1 MIPFRL
7 ARGVCFVA
15 FQVRLMV
22 VATPLRAA
30 DLSPAAVANSDYW
43 AVEDPK
49 ERAKLPLYQTIP
61 AARPEELTPANGFPK
76 RETYLTWHRSHG
88 DNGGTRYSALDQIN
102 RRNVTNL
109 QAAWTYHSNDG
120 KENIQCNP
128 IIVNGVMF
136 APPPG
141 RFVVAVNAENGAE
154 LWRFKPEGR
163 PAFR

>member
-7 ARGVCFVA
+7 ARGLCLIA

-30 DLSPAAVANSDYW
+30 DLSPVAVARSDYW
-43 AVEDPK
+43 ALEDPK

-76 RETYLTWHRSHG
+76 RETYLAWHRSHG
-88 DNGGTRYSALDQIN
+88 DNGETRYSALDQIN

-109 QAAWTYHSNDG
+109 QAAWIYHSKDG
-120 KENIQCNP
+120 SNNIQCNP
-128 IIVNGVMF
+128 IIVNDVMF
-136 APPPG
+136 APTPG
-141 RFVVAVNAENGAE
+141 EFIVAVNAET
-154 LWRFKPEGR
+154 
-163 PAFR
+163 